1 MWASWA
7 ISSRRRPGVRRR
19 TPAGRP
25 TSAGVMRSR
34 RVRRK
39 RASSC
44 RSTFPVSAGPGRL
57 PRYRRCLDS
66 GRAPP
71 EAGRMTHLLEDKV
84 AFVSGAG
91 RGIGAAAARLFARE
105 GARVL
110 LAARTEDQLK
120 AVTDDIRTHGGE
132 ADFVLCDLADP
143 AGVRAAVDRVVS
155 VYGRLDVAFNNG
167 ATI

>member
-105 GARVL
+105 GAQVL
-110 LAARTEDQLK
+110 LAARTSAELA
-120 AVTDDIRTHGGE
+120 AVTDEIRQAGGE
-132 ADFVLCDLADP
+132 AEYAVCDLAD
-143 AGVRAAVDRVVS
+143 GDSVRAAIDLAVATW
-155 VYGRLDVAFNNG
+155 GRLDIAFNN
-167 ATI
+167 